1 MKRDIYFFTHILSSR
16 NFGSKV
22 QWNEFM
28 VLKGRYRESGN
39 KINFARIS
47 FNKFISLLAGK
58 KSYIMSDG
66 ALGLTKNLNCSFE
79 NNIYVLE
86 RCSRKFLVF

>member
-1 MKRDIYFFTHILSSR
+1 MKWIYGAQRPIP
-16 NFGSKV
+16 G
-22 QWNEFM
+22 
-28 VLKGRYRESGN
+28 ESGN

-47 FNKFISLLAGK
+47 FNKLISLLAGK

-86 RCSRKFLVF
+86 RCSRMFLVFQINISLI